1 MAEKLEKY
9 LSTIDR
15 YLRPLPT
22 SERIDIVKEIK
33 GSILEM
39 EHENLT
45 QEQIM
50 ERLGNPREMAKA
62 YLGDL
67 LSKGTGFSWNR
78 FLTICAYYSVVG
90 ISGLFII
97 PTLAIIAS
105 VFIGCAVLVPLLAI
119 AKLVNYLLNLGIPFM
134 ELIHFQIG
142 TMELNPINSFIVSII
157 TGVILY
163 LLGHGSWKLL
173 LSYCKKVSTT
183 KKELSI

>member
-1 MAEKLEKY
+1 MTAELENY
-9 LSTIDR
+9 LTTIDR
-15 YLRPLPT
+15 YLKPLPT

-39 EHENLT
+39 EQENLT

-50 ERLGNPREMAKA
+50 ERLGNPKEMAKA

-67 LSKGTGFSWNR
+67 LSNGTGFSWNR
-78 FLTICAYYSVVG
+78 FLTVCAYYSVVG

-97 PTLAIIAS
+97 PTLAIIAP
-105 VFIGCAVLVPLLAI
+105 VFIGCAVIIPLLAL
-119 AKLVNYLLNLGIPFM
+119 ANLIIHLFNLKIHYMEYIRFQMGNTTLSPFVA
-134 ELIHFQIG
+134 
-142 TMELNPINSFIVSII
+142 FIVSII

-163 LLGHGSWKLL
+163 VIGYGSWKLL
-173 LSYCKKVSTT
+173 LGYCKKISKT